1 MVVAPGRIPMVRMV
15 RLTPARLKGLLPYS
29 KPLEAPSVIS
39 TDGVFLCRDFAIR
52 QSFGKNRPSGLEF
65 HHKQKHQP
73 YLKNYSN
80 ETE

>member
-15 RLTPARLKGLLPYS
+15 RLTPVRLKGLLPYS

-52 QSFGKNRPSGLEF
+52 QSFGKTALPALNSITNRNIN
-65 HHKQKHQP
+65 HI
-73 YLKNYSN
+73 
-80 ETE
+80 